1 LEISFQTLL
10 MKNGRSSREA
20 RTCRFIRAAHL
31 RKRAATFAHQR
42 WTWLAS
48 HCSLGWN
55 HYGTSYATGKKFPFK
70 DADPRQFI
78 FGCVERTFEKDGQQI
93 GIKGHNGHPYI
104 GEPRLTIADTKQLLF
119 RGQC

>member
-1 LEISFQTLL
+1 MEGRQGKLGLVSPFARPIFERGQRHLL
-10 MKNGRSSREA
+10 
-20 RTCRFIRAAHL
+20 I
-31 RKRAATFAHQR
+31 HQR

-93 GIKGHNGHPYI
+93 GTKGHNGHPYI
-104 GEPRLTIADTKQLLF
+104 GEPRLSIADM
-119 RGQC
+119 